1 MPPMGFGPFPLEADV
16 SAEHVNELPIPAELF
31 GVIGFLLLLAMLM
44 ITLAIGKGRP
54 HS

>member
-1 MPPMGFGPFPLEADV
+1 MTFGLTLLEAE
-16 SAEHVNELPIPAELF
+16 AEALNELPIPAWGF
-31 GVIGFLLLLAMLM
+31 GIIAFGLLIAMLM

>member
-1 MPPMGFGPFPLEADV
+1 MLEAE
-16 SAEHVNELPIPAELF
+16 AEALNELPIPAEAF

-44 ITLAIGKGRP
+44 ITLSIGKGRP

>member
-1 MPPMGFGPFPLEADV
+1 MGFGLTLLEAE
-16 SAEHVNELPIPAELF
+16 AEALNELPVPDWAF
-31 GVIGFLLLLAMLM
+31 GVIAFGLLFSLLM